1 MPTIEGGRPTSRPFF
16 LQEATLDFDS
26 FIAIGRL
33 AETAVAVIFPVAVFF
48 LVWAIYRK
56 LADAVVLLQFIR
68 DQIHKKEN
76 IR

>member
-1 MPTIEGGRPTSRPFF
+1 MHFESI
-16 LQEATLDFDS
+16 
-26 FIAIGRL
+26 IAIGRL
-33 AETAVAVIFPVAVFF
+33 AESAVAVIFPVVVFI

-68 DQIHKKEN
+68 DHIHKEEN

>member
-1 MPTIEGGRPTSRPFF
+1 MDLESI
-16 LQEATLDFDS
+16 
-26 FIAIGRL
+26 IAIGRL
-33 AETAVAVIFPVAVFF
+33 AETAVAVIFPVVVFF

-68 DQIHKKEN
+68 DHIHKEEN

>member
-1 MPTIEGGRPTSRPFF
+1 M
-16 LQEATLDFDS
+16 DFES
-26 FIAIGRL
+26 IIAIGRL
-33 AETAVAVIFPVAVFF
+33 AETAVAVIFPVVVFF

-68 DQIHKKEN
+68 DHIHKEEN

>member
-1 MPTIEGGRPTSRPFF
+1 LHFESI
-16 LQEATLDFDS
+16 
-26 FIAIGRL
+26 IAIGRL
-33 AETAVAVIFPVAVFF
+33 AESAVAVIFPVVVFI

-68 DQIHKKEN
+68 DHIHKEEN